1 MTRLCCLLVAAA
13 TLCQSVFAA
22 DPFRTRKPLD
32 RPISLGE
39 LTPTPEMW
47 FYEQQMKEY
56 RDPKAAVRLKAEFK
70 AEQRMRRIASMEW
83 FGYSN
88 SRPTTTPDF
97 QFGPASPQ
105 WSSNSAHPLLWRGV
119 SRPAV
124 IYEGYAPSYHS
135 YR

>member
-1 MTRLCCLLVAAA
+1 MQRLCCFVVVAVA
-13 TLCQSVFAA
+13 LCQVTLAA
-22 DPFRTRKPLD
+22 EPFRTRKPLE

-56 RDPKAAVRLKAEFK
+56 RDPKAAVRRKAEYK
-70 AEQRMRRIASMEW
+70 ADQRLHRMAAMEW

-88 SRPTTTPDF
+88 ARPTTTPDF
-97 QFGPASPQ
+97 MFGPASPQ
-105 WSSNSAHPLLWRGV
+105 WSSNSSHPLQWRGV
-119 SRPAV
+119 GRPTV
-124 IYEGYAPSYHS
+124 IYEGYAPGYHS